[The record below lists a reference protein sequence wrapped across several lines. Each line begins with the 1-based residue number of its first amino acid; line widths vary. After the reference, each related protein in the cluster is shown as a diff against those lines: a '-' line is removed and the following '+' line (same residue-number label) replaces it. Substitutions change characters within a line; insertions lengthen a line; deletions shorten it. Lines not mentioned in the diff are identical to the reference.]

1 MGIVAALR
9 EDVIPLFI
17 YLLLFAGVIAG
28 IVWRAE
34 IPVILLAIFMP
45 LPTIWYTTHAY
56 PFGKDAIDLLFISS
70 AIGVSVNKGGYKK
83 TPLFALVIATVIYTY
98 ISLIIC
104 SSRFGLPP
112 PISLDNPFLAGW
124 KNYVLMLFIYLVA
137 YNATTSEK
145 QVKWVINTCIG
156 VLIFMVYQELR
167 SFTAGASF
175 SYGKRSDGPFWIAGL
190 NANHFAAYVAY
201 IGIFSLGLAIFATA
215 KRGRWVYALTF
226 IGSLYP
232 LLFSYSRGAY
242 GAMLGAIT
250 LYGLIKKRSIILLV
264 LLFLV
269 SWQSLLP
276 TSVIER
282 IEMTESESGNLEES
296 ASQRIAVWNEA
307 VSIFQNHTITG
318 IGYSGFVVATQ
329 SLVLHD
335 THNYYLKIAAEQGIV
350 GLGLWLAFILSIA
363 LNAWRLTRSGKT
375 PQSKG
380 IGFSTLGCITAVM
393 ICNFF
398 GDRFSQIEIGGT
410 LMLIFA
416 MTQRQAQLD
425 KLNSP
430 MHS

>member
-1 MGIVAALR
+1 VGIIAALR
-9 EDVIPLFI
+9 EDVIPIFI
-17 YLLLFAGVIAG
+17 YLILFSGVIAG

-34 IPVILLAIFMP
+34 IPVVLLAIFMP

-56 PFGKDAIDLLFISS
+56 PFGKDAIDLLFISA
-70 AIGVSVNKGGYKK
+70 AIGVSINKGGYKK
-83 TPLFALVIATVIYTY
+83 TPLFTLVIATVVYTY
-98 ISLIIC
+98 ISLLIC
-104 SSRFGLPP
+104 SSRFGLPQ
-112 PISLDNPFLAGW
+112 PITLENPFLASW
-124 KNYVLMLFIYLVA
+124 KNYVLMFLIYLVA

-156 VLIFMVYQELR
+156 VLVFMVFQELR

-201 IGIFSLGLAIFATA
+201 IGIFALGLSIYAIA
-215 KRGRWVYALTF
+215 RRSRWVYALTF

-242 GAMLGAIT
+242 AAMLGAIT
-250 LYGLIKKRSIILLV
+250 LYGLIKKRSIIVLV

-276 TSVIER
+276 PSVIER

-296 ASQRIAVWNEA
+296 ASQRIEVWNEA
-307 VSIFQNHTITG
+307 VSIFKNHTIMG
-318 IGYSGFVVATQ
+318 IGYSGFVIATQ

-335 THNYYLKIAAEQGIV
+335 THNYYLKIAAEQGLV
-350 GLGLWLAFILSIA
+350 GLGLWLAFLLLIA
-363 LNAWRLTRSGKT
+363 LSALRLTGTGKSS
-375 PQSKG
+375 QSKS
-380 IGFSTLGCITAVM
+380 IGFGTLGCITAVM

-416 MTQRQAQLD
+416 MTQRQTQLD
-425 KLNSP
+425 SINTP
-430 MHS
+430 MDS